1 MTDETQ
7 HIEDP
12 DMEEGGKSHS
22 LQRRL
27 LIIIVGVTAL
37 ALLVSSM
44 LLTVSGW
51 YAERNQLMRQLSM
64 MADIVALQAT
74 PPLEFMDEVAAREN
88 LRALRPNPA
97 LHMACV
103 YDEEGEVF
111 AFYDAP
117 AAQASSSCPPAAS
130 EQKNYGWSALSL
142 HRDIMTGERKLGSIY
157 LRYSL
162 DKTYEHFSENLMM
175 QLGVTVLVLL
185 LIWPV
190 SSYLQRTISR
200 PVIRLADIT
209 RRFSVDRS
217 TLVYAEKTSNDEIG
231 ELVDASNDMMRE
243 IYHNERRL
251 SRALTDAEA
260 ARERAEA
267 ANLAKSEFL
276 ANMSHEIR
284 TPMNVMIGLTSIL
297 KDTHPL
303 SDKQREFLS
312 VLQLN
317 ADSLL
322 TLINDLLDF
331 AKLED
336 GNMEFEHTPFD
347 MRGLVR
353 ELQDM
358 HSAQIAQKRLRMLT
372 DVSGLSEPY
381 YMGDPLRIRQ
391 VLTNLMSNA
400 IKFTESGYIKISAS
414 NGEPNA
420 DGMSPVVLEVADS
433 GVGIPKEKLEA
444 IFEKFTQAD
453 TSTTRKYGGTGLG
466 LAICRTIVEQMGGD
480 ISVSSEKGEGTRFT
494 VKLLLPVAD
503 VGIDETP
510 AKQEPTP
517 AVLEEAPAPTPQ
529 NTAKTDKK
537 KPKKEAKKKEKEPE
551 RRILLVEDYEP
562 NILVATT
569 LLEGYGYA
577 YDVARNGT
585 EAIHCFNDATYDLIL
600 MDMQMPEMDGFETTR
615 RIRSIEDAHNGET
628 VPIIAMTAFAM
639 AGDRE
644 KCIAAGAN
652 DYVSKPFD
660 PDQLKEKIASWFSA
674 DA

>member
-1 MTDETQ
+1 MTDTTRGM
-7 HIEDP
+7 EDP
-12 DMEEGGKSHS
+12 DAMNGGKSHS

-64 MADIVALQAT
+64 TADIISIQAI
-74 PPLEFMDEVAAREN
+74 PALEFMDEDAAREN

-97 LHMACV
+97 LHMACI
-103 YDEEGEVF
+103 YDEYGTLF

-117 AAQASSSCPPAAS
+117 AAQTGRTCPSAEA
-130 EQKNYGWSALSL
+130 EQSTYSWNALSL
-142 HRDIMTGERKLGSIY
+142 HRDVMSGERKLGSLY
-157 LRYSL
+157 LLYSL
-162 DKTYEHFSENLMM
+162 DETYEHFSDNLLM
-175 QLGVTVLVLL
+175 QLGVTLLVLL

-190 SSYLQRTISR
+190 SSYLQRAVSE
-200 PVIRLADIT
+200 PVIRLADIA
-209 RRFSVDRS
+209 RRFASNRNKP
-217 TLVYAEKTSNDEIG
+217 VYAEKTSNDEIG
-231 ELVDASNDMMRE
+231 ELVDAVNDMMWE
-243 IYHNERRL
+243 IHENEQRL
-251 SRALTDAEA
+251 GRALDEAEA
-260 ARERAEA
+260 AREKAEA

-297 KDTHPL
+297 KDTQPL

-347 MRGLVR
+347 VRALVQ

-358 HSAQIAQKRLRMLT
+358 HSTQMAEKRLRMLA

-381 YMGDPLRIRQ
+381 YLGDPLRIRQ

-400 IKFTESGYIKISAS
+400 IKFTESGYIKIIAR
-414 NGEPNA
+414 NEEPNA
-420 DGMSPVVLEVADS
+420 DGMSSVVLEVADS
-433 GVGIPKEKLEA
+433 GVGIPKDKLEA

-466 LAICRTIVEQMGGD
+466 LAICRTIVEQMGGS
-480 ISVSSEKGEGTRFT
+480 ISVASEKGEGTRFT
-494 VKLLLPVAD
+494 VRLPLSVAD
-503 VGIDETP
+503 VEAEEEPKQQEPTRAVLDETP
-510 AKQEPTP
+510 APTVQSKTKPEKKTP
-517 AVLEEAPAPTPQ
+517 AKNSRKKQAKPT
-529 NTAKTDKK
+529 
-537 KPKKEAKKKEKEPE
+537 

-585 EAIHCFNDATYDLIL
+585 EAIHRFNDARYDLIL

-615 RIRSIEDAHNGET
+615 RIRSIEDAHNGDA

-674 DA
+674 AA